1 MLFVNK
7 KKQKEKEK
15 SKRKAQFVG
24 ICIGF
29 FIVQT
34 YFAKGLKGA
43 FLLLQGAFSFI
54 F

>member
-24 ICIGF
+24 VFLGF
-29 FIVQT
+29 LFVQT

-43 FLLLQGAFSFI
+43 FLLVQGAISFL